1 MRLHRRQAIAT
12 QHYLPNG
19 AQADPPRWQASYPV
33 HAGVATSAEIE
44 DVVECN
50 RFCGVSCSA

>member
-19 AQADPPRWQASYPV
+19 MQADPPRWQASYPV
-33 HAGVATSAEIE
+33 HARVAMSAEIE
-44 DVVECN
+44 DIIDATAFLQVIC
-50 RFCGVSCSA
+50 RA